1 MSNAPKE
8 GPGRPNGLLET
19 ARTEYER
26 GAGILP
32 LDDDEMYEN
41 YAAVS

>member
-1 MSNAPKE
+1 ME
-8 GPGRPNGLLET
+8 WMRL
-19 ARTEYER
+19 
-26 GAGILP
+26 GAILHYIGKIGIEDKILKKPLP